1 MKKIKSSAVMLASFL
16 ILVLFSSYIVEA
28 TTMMD
33 VRKNPGDLAIEVDSA
48 NFLDSFEK
56 NYGINVSQELEKY
69 LDELNHQLEE
79 VKEEE
84 KQKIRELIIGVEE
97 SMNSIKEFK
106 TIQDLNTKEEETTSP
121 SSLLPPV
128 PSIPVVTSA
137 SAAVASTIAY
147 FKANG
152 YNLAAELLTH
162 ARKNT
167 VSYSSYRPTTS
178 LTNQIRNT
186 TLFQNLITYNHS
198 SSNKFTSS
206 NSNSDLYYSIHRF
219 EYTVTGNGSTRIMS
233 ITDLYN
239 FDSTSVYPPSL
250 GNVMI
255 NWMLMAQN
263 IGIIKPYWLNITVSR
278 Y

>member
-16 ILVLFSSYIVEA
+16 ILVLFSSHIVEA
-28 TTMMD
+28 TTMMEAK
-33 VRKNPGDLAIEVDSA
+33 KNPGDSAIEVDSA

-56 NYGINVSQELEKY
+56 NHGIDVTQELEKY
-69 LDELNHQLEE
+69 LNELNHQLEE

-84 KQKIRELIIGVEE
+84 KQQIRELIIGVEE
-97 SMNSIKEFK
+97 SINSIKEFK
-106 TIQDLNTKEEETTSP
+106 TIQDLNTKETETISP
-121 SSLLPPV
+121 NSLLPPV
-128 PSIPVVTSA
+128 PISPVKTTA

-162 ARKNT
+162 ARNNT

-198 SSNKFTSS
+198 SSNRFTSS

-219 EYTVTGNGSTRIMS
+219 EYSVTGNGSTRIMS

-239 FDSTSVYPPSL
+239 FDPTSVYPPSL
-250 GNVMI
+250 GSVMI
-255 NWMLMAQN
+255 NWMIIAQDF
-263 IGIIKPYWLNITVSR
+263 GIIKPYWLNITVSR